1 MDATRQP
8 LVKAETRRYISRMTT
23 ITDDKLKDI
32 ATGVEVSN
40 SLAVLSVQTST
51 TVDSDGVSA
60 VEIKFELT
68 PGSTSAV
75 VGLPTALT
83 TSRPAACCCA
93 KQVAVSIGD
102 QAGERQRTVGSVEL

>member
-1 MDATRQP
+1 MDATRRP
-8 LVKAETRRYISRMTT
+8 LVKAEARRYISRMTT
-23 ITDDKLKDI
+23 LPDDKIKEI
-32 ATGVEVSN
+32 ATGVAVSN
-40 SLAVLSVQTST
+40 SVAVLSVQTST

-83 TSRPAACCCA
+83 TSQLIQKLA
-93 KQVAVSIGD
+93 D
-102 QAGERQRTVGSVEL
+102 EGEERLPIVRFEDRGATSSS